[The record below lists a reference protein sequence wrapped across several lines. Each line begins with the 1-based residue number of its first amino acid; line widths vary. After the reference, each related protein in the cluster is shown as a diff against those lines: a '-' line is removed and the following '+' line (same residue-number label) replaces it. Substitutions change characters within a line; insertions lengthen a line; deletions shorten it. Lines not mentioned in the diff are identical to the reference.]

1 MEQPFHVLFDNFK
14 FMVGQGLYHES
25 GFKLNLKPKEL
36 SVFETLLR
44 SHGKLV
50 TKNQL
55 IEIVWKGT
63 DTSDESIARSISVIK
78 SCLRDASP
86 GAELLIKTEYGRG
99 YRFTGEVKFCNDS
112 YLKDATK
119 ERKISDVASA
129 DILYCDTNTTVLVA
143 AHLLHQHVKSSIIVN
158 QNGHHIGIWTEADAL
173 NLNLSDPSVFETN
186 ICEVMHSPVITIQE
200 WKPLS
205 DAVLLMRNKGI
216 RHLLVIDRFAKAI
229 GIVSQTDLVR
239 SHGVESFLTVKDVKS
254 VVYKSPLVITENLPV
269 SEVVNQM
276 RLKQTEIAIINIPGR
291 EMFPFTER
299 DLMGLIASKHLDISI
314 SELGNKALISV
325 SEDTTLLAARKL
337 MEIKQI
343 RHLIVLDLNGNL
355 LKVLGLADMLQV
367 IEHSYVHLLEEILEQ
382 NKRTISAK
390 EEHITLLKNAV
401 QQTAGMI
408 LISDNFGNIE
418 YVNKAFEDIS
428 GYSLEEVRGL
438 NPRFLKSGST
448 HTTVY
453 KDLWQ
458 TLNSGQTWKGELCNQ
473 TKSGKTYWV
482 SASISPVFNDQSEL
496 NHFIAVE
503 VDISERIEME
513 TKLKQYQKYFHDM
526 ANAYPI
532 LFWESETDGK
542 IVYFSEFCFEF
553 TGYEFSELSGYGWA
567 RQIHTDDLK
576 DYLHA
581 FQQAM
586 IERKT
591 FSIDYRIKNSA
602 GKYKW
607 VMHHAIPNIDD
618 KGNFSGFRG
627 FCIDVTER
635 KIREHPAKMVSITI

>member
-1 MEQPFHVLFDNFK
+1 M
-14 FMVGQGLYHES
+14 
-25 GFKLNLKPKEL
+25 
-36 SVFETLLR
+36 
-44 SHGKLV
+44 
-50 TKNQL
+50 
-55 IEIVWKGT
+55 
-63 DTSDESIARSISVIK
+63 
-78 SCLRDASP
+78 
-86 GAELLIKTEYGRG
+86 
-99 YRFTGEVKFCNDS
+99 
-112 YLKDATK
+112 
-119 ERKISDVASA
+119 
-129 DILYCDTNTTVLVA
+129 
-143 AHLLHQHVKSSIIVN
+143 
-158 QNGHHIGIWTEADAL
+158 
-173 NLNLSDPSVFETN
+173 
-186 ICEVMHSPVITIQE
+186 
-200 WKPLS
+200 
-205 DAVLLMRNKGI
+205 
-216 RHLLVIDRFAKAI
+216 
-229 GIVSQTDLVR
+229 
-239 SHGVESFLTVKDVKS
+239 TVKDVKS

-269 SEVVNQM
+269 SEVVDQM